1 MDALEMLID
10 EVALEGLDGITI
22 SSLWIRL
29 MNRIPKFP
37 LSLDPATKEFVWR
50 ALVCDEDIEFYEL
63 PQKRPQ
69 IVLFDRFAE
78 IDPETGIQ
86 EIRRFTGTADARE
99 DVYPVNV
106 IQEDKQGIQGS
117 CLYFNER
124 KNITD
129 LIRTQDFKPCCTL
142 EDALKRW
149 GEKLVAVA
157 AQKVRFRTLIGPVGD
172 PEVKLSDHSYC
183 ILERLGRA
191 RWQGELQRDL
201 HSRAFKTDA
210 GKMHYMRKSLDKN
223 GLITLQSHV
232 TRLPNGGQQHS
243 ILLLLKRFH
252 VDRRSKY
259 DILMEKTSNLL
270 SACPNNIGIMI
281 NLREQLCV
289 SERTF
294 KRVYQYM
301 MAAKLA
307 QSMCVPLQTL
317 NPDATQCKTKKGTD
331 IMVRCL
337 KLLKSYGKK
346 DEEDD
351 EENDEEDGGRKLQ
364 SESRILE
371 RDTLTQAYEI
381 IISSGTKGISQT
393 ALRGRMNVGKLE
405 ARMMCRLLERNGMIK
420 GFMEDEGRQ
429 RITKYISKIYVE
441 QSDLNQQFAKEKAR
455 SEQLRTGTGE
465 TVCQQSEAS
474 PATCP
479 DAQPQPAG
487 GDGWRTPDST
497 KHRASKKDHRRSEA
511 RKQIKLDCGVKHSTP
526 MKETPSPKAIQE
538 VTEVM
543 DTTGS
548 EGWSA
553 TAEEADIT
561 QDVSYE
567 RTENT
572 ETETSVAIV
581 EEKIGPKQQ
590 PPVKRKTRPARME
603 KPHQTYRLLKRKNLI
618 IEAVR
623 SLKIIESLFTLQKMI
638 MDEEKQDGV
647 STRCCKKSIMRLL
660 RSLSREGMLK
670 LFCTTIIQDG
680 ISRKVEFVVHPSI
693 APDDPLVK
701 SAIEQIRFRIS
712 SSYSLNR
719 KVANSGPEAAKENET
734 QERERSG
741 KAEKEQPRNQRSK
754 TDEKMGVREQKKF
767 KPLIVPGLGRSLG
780 FQPKMPRLRQV
791 HQFLWYLIYG
801 HPLRRGP
808 EESHSMEEEG
818 AEPVASADTNGKA
831 ALDRTPKQ
839 ELLLDTTPVG
849 GIGADEA
856 SASGTGTDGAPVGG
870 AEADGAPVGG
880 AEADGAPVGGAEAD
894 GAPVG
899 GAEADDVAPVGGTGG
914 DEAPAD
920 DMGAEVDEEQA
931 GTEMVVY
938 MDEMSWRRFIPPM
951 PLHRGYS
958 CGWALTSDIL
968 LSLPLSIFIQIIQVS
983 YKVDDLE
990 LYLNDPVKQHYLIRV
1005 LPGRMKKQLLYK
1017 RKYIFSFYESLQRL
1031 CYMGLLHF
1039 GPIEKFQDK
1048 DQVFIFLKK
1057 NATIT
1062 DTSTCDPHYNLALSS
1077 WPFEV
1082 RRYTFSTF
1090 QGVEN
1095 YWFDMQCVCLNTP
1108 LGVVKCPRMKPSRE
1122 DEEAEPPSSMEPE
1135 RPEQRYARLA
1145 FLLRGSREVV
1155 DEGVTPGDRQGAA
1168 GLDSC
1173 FFGHLKR
1180 NWIWTSYLL
1189 SKSKKVGSV
1198 LEGSPTV
1205 RLKNLLTKH
1214 PLPLLLSGGSKG
1226 SGIREPPIVLDENVQ
1241 MAMETSERNSRVVG
1255 GKKQKRKRPRTVKAP
1270 RKKRRVA
1277 KPEKKRI
1284 RLPFH
1289 DEADRS
1295 ALLRM
1300 TRQRV
1305 TWSPQEDSLLMLC
1318 RVASHFLN
1326 RKIRKPFVPWQVVR
1340 DLLHAQFEESL
1351 DKTSLAVGRRSRY
1364 IMKNSQTDLNFKICL
1379 AEVYQDKDLIH
1390 KFQSRENNYSNPEV
1404 CASEFKEF
1412 VAVLRQK
1419 FSSPSVFHN
1428 FTIPDTKAELF
1439 RRFKVYVIGEE
1450 LKEHRKDSLM
1460 SLEDVHSL
1468 VLNNLIQ
1475 STLVLSNSQMKTSL
1489 SFQTFRIY
1497 RRYRDDILYKAFLKC
1512 QKRGL
1517 VNRRRINQL
1526 TGPKKSRAL
1535 PFLPMS
1541 YQLSQTY
1548 YRCFSWRFP
1557 NTICMESRQFLETL
1571 ESVGREDQLTTIRFQ
1586 DQEGGDP
1593 QPDPSMVL
1601 FSLDS
1606 PGGSC
1611 VACLSLM
1618 MLGWLTVEVSIP
1630 EHIVV
1635 VDSTMVDNEV
1645 VKSIAKEVAEDDPD
1659 DEEGE
1664 EGEGRRKIEVKAR
1677 QASHTN
1683 YLLMRGYCVPGIVSL
1698 RNLNTNDNIVV
1709 NSCTMRVKLRRS
1721 PSHQLFPNRCGD
1733 LLDKETQAE
1742 VRLPRN
1748 FTRLL
1753 RACQDSSR
1761 LERFTDRC
1769 IHQCG
1774 YSSEDLQAILD
1785 VSSTIEAAQGFGCER
1800 VELARMFPDLAEVQ
1814 GDRSRTFLQYLE
1826 DLIDLEEVVEVGG
1839 NSVRLVAVKYAEPWL
1854 VHIAEGLGPT
1864 GKEVPS
1870 SQDTRKRQ
1878 APDPLEGEPSVKKPG
1893 NANKVGMLGLDGAP
1907 TDGVGLTGDGRCEEP
1922 PPSAPEDAGD
1932 SIQMA
1937 EERKGT
1943 DQTQEEKGGA
1953 APDVNSPPTGDPT
1966 SIDIS
1971 CFTVDGDDSVAADLG
1986 SSAQDRVSFIS
1997 RPWRVVDGSLN
2008 KSVCKG
2014 MLEAL
2019 LFHIMSK
2026 PGISEPSLVEHYQ
2039 GVLQPVVVLEL
2050 LQALEDL
2057 GCVWKR
2063 YIGRQAK
2070 ASLFS
2075 PARVPEVKDSARLR
2089 ENATPFYEPTVDCC
2103 LRLGSLFPEEDNW
2116 NRWVQFTHS

>member
-129 LIRTQDFKPCCTL
+129 LIRTQNFKPCCTL
-142 EDALKRW
+142 EDAVKRW

-157 AQKVRFRTLIGPVGD
+157 TQTVRFRTLIGPVGD
-172 PEVKLSDHSYC
+172 PEVKLPDHSYC

-307 QSMCVPLQTL
+307 QSVCVPLQTL
-317 NPDATQCKTKKGTD
+317 NPDSTQCKTKKGTD

-364 SESRILE
+364 SESRIFE
-371 RDTLTQAYEI
+371 RDILTQAYEI

-393 ALRGRMNVGKLE
+393 ALRGHMNVGKLE

-455 SEQLRTGTGE
+455 SEQLRTGKGE
-465 TVCQQSEAS
+465 VLGQQSQVS
-474 PATCP
+474 PTTCP
-479 DAQPQPAG
+479 DAQPQPTG
-487 GDGWRTPDST
+487 GGERRTPNSAKD
-497 KHRASKKDHRRSEA
+497 RPSKKDPRRSEA
-511 RKQIKLDCGVKHSTP
+511 RKQIKLDCRVQHSAP
-526 MKETPSPKAIQE
+526 IKKTPSVDATQE
-538 VTEVM
+538 VTEEM
-543 DTTGS
+543 DTTGG
-548 EGWSA
+548 EDWSGM
-553 TAEEADIT
+553 AEEVDIS
-561 QDVSYE
+561 QDIPYKQV
-567 RTENT
+567 ENT
-572 ETETSVAIV
+572 DKEASTTIM
-581 EEKIGPKQQ
+581 EEKIGAKA
-590 PPVKRKTRPARME
+590 PPVKRKMRPARME

-670 LFCTTIIQDG
+670 LFRTTIVQDG

-693 APDDPLVK
+693 MPDDPLVK
-701 SAIEQIRFRIS
+701 SAIEQIRFRLS
-712 SSYSLNR
+712 SSCSLNR

-734 QERERSG
+734 QETGKSG
-741 KAEKEQPRNQRSK
+741 KAEKEQPTESPKNQRSK
-754 TDEKMGVREQKKF
+754 TDEKMGIKEQKKF

-780 FQPKMPRLRQV
+780 FQPKMPRLRLV

-801 HPLRRGP
+801 HPLRRSP
-808 EESHSMEEEG
+808 EESHSMEVEG
-818 AEPVASADTNGKA
+818 VEPGASADTNGKA
-831 ALDRTPKQ
+831 ALDRAPKQ
-839 ELLLDTTPVG
+839 EVLLDMAPVG
-849 GIGADEA
+849 GMGANKAPASATGAD
-856 SASGTGTDGAPVGG
+856 GVPVGG
-870 AEADGAPVGG
+870 AETDGALVGI
-880 AEADGAPVGGAEAD
+880 
-894 GAPVG
+894 
-899 GAEADDVAPVGGTGG
+899 AEADDVAPAGGTG
-914 DEAPAD
+914 DDVAPVD
-920 DMGAEVDEEQA
+920 GTGAEVDEEQV
-931 GTEMVVY
+931 GTEMVAY

-990 LYLNDPVKQHYLIRV
+990 LYLNDPVKHHYLIRV

-1017 RKYIFSFYESLQRL
+1017 RKYIFSFCESLQRL
-1031 CYMGLLHF
+1031 CYMGLLQF
-1039 GPIEKFQDK
+1039 GPIEKFQEK

-1062 DTSTCDPHYNLALSS
+1062 DTTTCDPHYNLALSS
-1077 WPFEV
+1077 LPFEA
-1082 RRYTFSTF
+1082 RQYTFSTF
-1090 QGVEN
+1090 QDVEN

-1108 LGVVKCPRMKPSRE
+1108 LGVVKCPRMKPSQG

-1145 FLLRGSREVV
+1145 YLLRGSQEVI
-1155 DEGVTPGDRQGAA
+1155 DDGVTPGDKQGAA

-1198 LEGSPTV
+1198 VEGSPTV

-1214 PLPLLLSGGSKG
+1214 PLPLFMSGVGGKG
-1226 SGIREPPIVLDENVQ
+1226 SGFRESPMVLDENVQ
-1241 MAMETSERNSRVVG
+1241 MAKETSERNSRVVG
-1255 GKKQKRKRPRTVKAP
+1255 GKKQRRKRLRTVKAP

-1277 KPEKKRI
+1277 KPEKKRM
-1284 RLPFH
+1284 RPPFH

-1439 RRFKVYVIGEE
+1439 RRFKVYVIGED
-1450 LKEHRKDSLM
+1450 LKEDRKDSLM
-1460 SLEDVHSL
+1460 SLEDIHSL

-1497 RRYRDDILYKAFLKC
+1497 RRYRDDILYKAFLRC

-1557 NTICMESRQFLETL
+1557 NTICMEARQFLETL
-1571 ESVGREDQLTTIRFQ
+1571 ESVGREDLLTTIRFQ

-1659 DEEGE
+1659 DDEVE
-1664 EGEGRRKIEVKAR
+1664 EGEGRKKIEVKAR

-1709 NSCTMRVKLRRS
+1709 NSCTMRVKLRRT
-1721 PSHQLFPNRCGD
+1721 PSHRHFPNRCGD
-1733 LLDKETQAE
+1733 LLYEETQAE
-1742 VRLPRN
+1742 ACLPRN
-1748 FTRLL
+1748 FTHLL

-1800 VELARMFPDLAEVQ
+1800 VELACMFPDLAEVQ
-1814 GDRSRTFLQYLE
+1814 GERTRTFLQYLE

-1839 NSVRLVAVKYAEPWL
+1839 NSVRLVAVKYADPWL
-1854 VHIAEGLGPT
+1854 VHIAEGLAPT

-1870 SQDTRKRQ
+1870 LQDTRKRQ
-1878 APDPLEGEPSVKKPG
+1878 APDPPQDELSVKKPVLERE
-1893 NANKVGMLGLDGAP
+1893 ACKVAGILDSDGAP
-1907 TDGVGLTGDGRCEEP
+1907 TDGVGLTGAGRCEEP
-1922 PPSAPEDAGD
+1922 LPSAPEDTGD
-1932 SIQMA
+1932 SIQMV
-1937 EERKGT
+1937 EECKGT
-1943 DQTQEEKGGA
+1943 DQIQEEKGA
-1953 APDVNSPPTGDPT
+1953 AASDVDSLPTGDPP
-1966 SIDIS
+1966 SADIS
-1971 CFTVDGDDSVAADLG
+1971 CFTVDGDDSVG
-1986 SSAQDRVSFIS
+1986 SSAQDRVSFLS
-1997 RPWRVVDGSLN
+1997 RPWRIVDGSLN

-2026 PGISEPSLVEHYQ
+2026 PGITEPSLVEHYQ

-2050 LQALEDL
+2050 LQALEVL

-2063 YIGRQAK
+2063 YIARQGK

-2075 PARVPEVKDSARLR
+2075 PARVPEVKESVRLR
-2089 ENATPFYEPTVDCC
+2089 ENGTPFYEPTVDCC
-2103 LRLGSLFPEEDNW
+2103 LRLGSLFPKEDNW